1 MELDDEIL
9 QEFLIE
15 SHENL
20 DRMSQD
26 LIDLEHHPED
36 TKLLE
41 SIFRTIHTIK
51 GSCGF
56 IGLPGLEALTHAGES
71 LLVKLRD
78 GSLVLNREIADTLLA
93 LLDAV
98 RAMLTTIAASKGEGD
113 QHYDGL
119 RQQLLRLEQGQS
131 APAPSKDETS
141 TPDEPRAEQAG
152 AADAVMSNSTRV
164 AVTTL
169 DRMMNLLGELVLG
182 QNQMMQSALLQQND
196 ELYLREKR
204 QGALISQLHEALLQT
219 RMQPI
224 QNLWKG
230 LPRLVRDLSI
240 ECDKLVE
247 LKLVGG
253 DTELDRT
260 LLEALKDPLTH
271 LLRNA
276 IDHGIEPAAQR
287 TQAGKSPT
295 GQITLQ
301 ARHLSGQIHI
311 SMQDDGAGIDAQKI
325 NSIAIQRGLITAE
338 QGAELSDEA
347 SLKLIFQPGFSTA
360 EKVSRVSGRGVGM
373 DVVRRNIEKIGGVIQ
388 LQSEPG
394 MGTDFTI
401 RLPLTL
407 AIMPGLVVRCGSHF
421 FAIPQTNL
429 TGLVQIHSSPDA
441 RGIEMVHGTPVYR
454 RRNKLLPIV
463 ELSQLLAIESDGHD
477 PHIVVLQ
484 LGDLE
489 YGLVV
494 DEIID
499 TQQIVV
505 KPLDTRLRELG
516 IYAGCTILGDGL
528 VALILD
534 AAGIALHARVIQQ
547 SSALPKAK
555 RKEEGASACNERYL
569 LTRSADGGQI
579 AIPFDAVHRIEQIAA
594 DAIEIANGQ
603 EVVQLRGN
611 VVPLV
616 DITITPPERCNGWL
630 KRDPR
635 SMGGN
640 PMQIIV
646 CCDQGRHIGLISG
659 EVHDIIS
666 GDYRE
671 RLQPGRS
678 EMAFTAVIDDLVTE
692 VVDVA
697 AIIEMTHPVFFERM
711 L

>member
-41 SIFRTIHTIK
+41 SIFRTIHTVK

-78 GSLVLNREIADTLLA
+78 GSLLLNCEIADTLLA

-98 RAMLTTIAASKGEGD
+98 RAMLTTIAAGKGEGD

-119 RQQLLRLEQGQS
+119 RQRLLNLKQGQS
-131 APAPSKDETS
+131 APVASKGALP
-141 TPDEPRAEQAG
+141 TPDEPRAEQTG
-152 AADAVMSNSTRV
+152 DAVMNNSTRV
-164 AVTTL
+164 AVATL
-169 DRMMNLLGELVLG
+169 NRMMNLLGELVLG
-182 QNQMMQSALLQQND
+182 QNQLMQSPLLQQDD

-240 ECDKLVE
+240 ECNKLVE

-253 DTELDRT
+253 DTELDRS

-287 TQAGKSPT
+287 AQAGKSPA
-295 GQITLQ
+295 GQVTLQ

-325 NSIAIQRGLITAE
+325 NSIAIQRGLISAE

-373 DVVRRNIEKIGGVIQ
+373 DVVRRNIEKIGGVIH
-388 LQSEPG
+388 LQSVLG
-394 MGTDFTI
+394 TGTDFTI

-407 AIMPGLVVRCGSHF
+407 AIMPGLVVRCSTHY

-429 TGLVQIHSSPDA
+429 TGLVQIPSGPTA

-463 ELSQLLAIESDGHD
+463 ELAQLLVIQSDGLD

-484 LGDLE
+484 AGDHE

-505 KPLDTRLRELG
+505 KPLDTQLRELG

-534 AAGIALHARVIQQ
+534 AAGVALHAGVMQQ
-547 SSALPKAK
+547 SRVLPKAK
-555 RKEEGASACNERYL
+555 QKDEGASVSNERYL
-569 LTRSADGGQI
+569 LTRSGDGGQI

-603 EVVQLRGN
+603 EVVQLHGD

-616 DITITPPERCNGWL
+616 DITINPPESCNGWL
-630 KRDPR
+630 KGDQR
-635 SMGGN
+635 SMAGN

-646 CCDQGRHIGLISG
+646 CCVQGRHVGLISG
-659 EVHDIIS
+659 EVHDIVS
-666 GDYRE
+666 GDYPK

-678 EMAFTAVIDDLVTE
+678 EMAFTAVIDDRVTE

-697 AIIEMTHPVFFERM
+697 VIIEMTRPVFFERM
-711 L
+711 LSR